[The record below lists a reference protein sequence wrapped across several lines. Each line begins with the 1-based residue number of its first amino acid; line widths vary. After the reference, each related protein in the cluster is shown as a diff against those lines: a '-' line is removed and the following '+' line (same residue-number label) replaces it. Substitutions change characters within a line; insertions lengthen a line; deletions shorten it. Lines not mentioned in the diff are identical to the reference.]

1 MGLTGWEGEKWWLL
15 TGEGEKKLGLCDL
28 WWKKGVTYGALN
40 ECPACRVGRT
50 RVIIAH

>member
-15 TGEGEKKLGLCDL
+15 TGEKKLGLCDL

-40 ECPACRVGRT
+40 ECPASVWEEPG
-50 RVIIAH
+50 